1 MAKKTN
7 NYVDNE
13 KLLEVLSEWK
23 EQYTKAK
30 EEERETPRLPEY
42 VGSVIM
48 AISENLANLYK
59 FRNYTFIEEMK
70 SDGIETCIKYIHNFD
85 PEKSN
90 KPFSYL
96 TQIIYFSFL
105 NRIKKEK
112 KELYIKQKTLQN
124 TYFEGLL
131 SQQPLDESGYN
142 INVDLDNPY
151 MSELAEDMDR
161 KKAEKSK
168 KKPKNLEKFYEEGSA
183 EQSTP
188 SSSSDN

>member
-1 MAKKTN
+1 MAN

-13 KLLEVLSEWK
+13 KLFRVLSEWK
-23 EQYTKAK
+23 ETYTEAK
-30 EEERETPRLPEY
+30 ENDQETPRLPEY
-42 VGSVIM
+42 VGYVIIEI
-48 AISENLANLYK
+48 AERSSKRYQ
-59 FRNYTFIEEMK
+59 FRNYPFREEMV

-85 PEKSN
+85 PEKSSN
-90 KPFSYL
+90 PFSYL

-131 SQQPLDESGYN
+131 SDQPLDEAGYN

-151 MSELAEDMDR
+151 MAELVETVDA
-161 KKAEKSK
+161 KKAEAKTK
-168 KKPKNLEKFYEEGSA
+168 KKRKLENFYDEE
-183 EQSTP
+183 
-188 SSSSDN
+188 